1 MKTLLSFL
9 FLLFFF
15 SLNAQKYVFGKIVS
29 EDGIE
34 LAGVLIMNM
43 NTEEESFSDKD
54 GIFMIKAVA
63 NEEIRFVKPNY
74 ERFSKMV
81 SSENYNSSMR
91 IVLEHTPQLI
101 EEVEIAFKPT
111 GNLKKDIARLEPP
124 EKVKRLNTNMSSY
137 MKTKP
142 TEAYPTL
149 KTPSTLQNGPN
160 YSVGQGNV
168 LGLLG
173 FLVKKV
179 QKQPTTPNYAEQQAF
194 YRKIHETVDKS
205 YFTKYGLDDFQFEQL
220 VIYADRKYELCKN
233 LRNNFNKLTIENYLK
248 MALKDFLNTRITVQK
263 EDSIKS

>member
-34 LAGVLIMNM
+34 LAGVVIMNM
-43 NTEEESFSDKD
+43 NTEEQSVSDKD
-54 GIFMIKAVA
+54 GIFMIQVA
-63 NEEIRFVKPNY
+63 EKEEIRFVKPNY
-74 ERFSKMV
+74 ERFSKIV
-81 SSENYNSSMR
+81 SLENFNSSMR
-91 IVLEHTPQLI
+91 IVLKHTPQLI

-111 GNLKKDIARLEPP
+111 GNLKKDMARLEPS
-124 EKVKRLNTNMSSY
+124 EKVKRLNANMSSY

-142 TEAYPTL
+142 AEAYPTL
-149 KTPSTLQNGPN
+149 KAPSTLQTGPN
-160 YSVGQGNV
+160 YSVGQVNV

-173 FLVKKV
+173 LLVKKV

-263 EDSIKS
+263 QDSIKS